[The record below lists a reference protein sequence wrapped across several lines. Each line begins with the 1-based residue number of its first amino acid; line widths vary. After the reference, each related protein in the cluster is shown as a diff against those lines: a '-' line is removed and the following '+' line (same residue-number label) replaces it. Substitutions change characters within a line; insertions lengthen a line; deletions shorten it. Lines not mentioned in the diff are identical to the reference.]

1 MADFKLIFLKESGLK
16 YIYLFL
22 LFSFYINA
30 TTLNIDELINKAIQ
44 SNPDIKTMQNQK
56 SMNLHDEDISKSSRL
71 PTLNLNLDYNPTKT
85 FALPQNGQFT
95 TIDNSYKH
103 ADLTLN
109 YVLFDFFQ
117 TKYKIEMSK
126 NKTAISQIMLDDSK
140 KLLAYKVKKT
150 YDTLVLEDA
159 NKKIEFENL
168 KYHKEL
174 LAQAKAFYLAG
185 LKTSADIDSINA
197 SLLEVENSLVI
208 AQSKF
213 EKAKIAMQYLI
224 GESLGDDFVLK
235 NTLNAD
241 RMKSYSEKEVEM
253 LKTKLLSNNN
263 SLKMADLLINNSDTN
278 IDLQKSKRYP
288 AVNIFATYG
297 YEDSLNSYDTKVV
310 GVHTSISLFDG
321 NKNSAEVQKAFI
333 EKNKNLNEYESKKH
347 ALEETLM
354 GLLMDSNRYI
364 YTIKA
369 KQNIIHSA
377 QSARKIMNARYKE
390 GLVTYIEV
398 LDAIRVENSAKK
410 ALLQAIFERNDI
422 LNTVSYLLNE
432 NNFQKKVDL

>member
-1 MADFKLIFLKESGLK
+1 MK

>member
-1 MADFKLIFLKESGLK
+1 MK

-22 LFSFYINA
+22 SFSFYIHA
-30 TTLNIDELINKAIQ
+30 TALNIDELINKAIK
-44 SNPDIKTMQNQK
+44 SNPDIKSMQNQK
-56 SMNLHDEDISKSSRL
+56 SMDSYDEDMSKSSRL
-71 PTLNLNLDYNPTKT
+71 PTLNLNLDYSPTKT

-95 TIDNSYKH
+95 TIDSSYKH
-103 ADLTLN
+103 ADITMN
-109 YVLFDFFQ
+109 YILFDFFQ
-117 TKYKIEMSK
+117 TKYRVEMSK
-126 NKTAISQIMLDDSK
+126 NKTAISQIMLNDSE

-150 YDTLVLEDA
+150 YDTLVLEEA
-159 NKKIEFENL
+159 NKNIEFENL
-168 KYHKEL
+168 KYNKEL
-174 LAQAKAFYLAG
+174 LAQAKAFYLTG
-185 LKTSADIDSINA
+185 LKTSADKDSINA
-197 SLLEVENSLVI
+197 SLLEVKNSLVI
-208 AQSKF
+208 AQSKL
-213 EKAKIAMQYLI
+213 EKAKIAMQYLT

-235 NTLNAD
+235 NTLNANH
-241 RMKSYSEKEVEM
+241 MKSYSQKEVEM
-253 LKTKLLSNNN
+253 LKIKLLNSNN

-288 AVNIFATYG
+288 ALNLYATYG

-310 GVHTSISLFDG
+310 GVRTSILLFDG
-321 NKNSAEVQKAFI
+321 NKNSAEIQKAFI
-333 EKNKNLNEYESKKH
+333 EKSKNLNEYESKKH
-347 ALEETLM
+347 ALEESIM

-364 YTIKA
+364 YTIEA

-432 NNFQKKVDL
+432 NNFPKKDNL